1 MKIMNIV
8 NRSSQLRALLITLI
22 TLITLWSLPQKAEAA
37 RLPDPQ
43 PVTNPADCY
52 EANIF
57 YGQTPPGHEDGTVLV
72 FVHGYSG
79 KALDWWF
86 FNFSTGLNDM
96 YEQAY
101 NAGYR
106 TAFLDV
112 NIDPANPTCETQRQ
126 PVVSVFDSGRA
137 ISLQLDYIR
146 QHYGVDKV
154 DMIAH
159 SKGGVDT
166 QAAIIFASAGDKI
179 RNLFT
184 LSSPHQGELLSDLIW
199 SELGDLFGDLVTVV
213 QQDEGTRTLRIANMT
228 VFRLYADEQ
237 PVNDQ
242 INYFTA
248 AGTGWQGSSG
258 VTQIS
263 GLVLQNLGYD
273 NDGIVT
279 VDSATLPY
287 GTEFFLR
294 DWSHAEMYQ
303 GYNSFP
309 YIEAILRGAPDNVSV
324 NGPAAGAVN
333 SEYTF
338 TATAAP
344 ITLTRP
350 ITFTWDVTD
359 QPTIIRQSGL
369 DDAMSFSWSTPGSKS
384 VTVTASNR
392 WGAASKT
399 FTLNIQAA
407 AANKP
412 PTSVTIMGPEVVP
425 VGMAHTFTAA
435 VDPLDASQSINYTW
449 EASDL
454 PLVIHSGGS
463 TDSATFTW
471 AAGGVKQIVVTASNN
486 YGLVASAAFT
496 VDVGIPPGQVSL
508 QAPLIAESNTDT
520 TLTASVTP
528 LNVSGPITY
537 TWRAVDHDEISQT
550 FQLEPDLISN
560 SQVYSWEHNA
570 PQTVAVLVENK
581 WGRAVDF
588 VSIAVVTSPDAV
600 AIEGPVVGVV
610 NTVYDFTAV
619 IDPIDATGPLTYT
632 WESTGNPAS
641 VVHINNSQ
649 DIGSMSW
656 STPGNQYVAVIVEN
670 TDNFAPTRFDLLP
683 LTIIE
688 DSPNTGPVTLSVSG
702 PESGLTNTP
711 YRFVAEIEPI
721 DATQPIEYTWEVTG
735 HAPVVQM
742 NGANDSLNI
751 TWDEGGTF
759 DVLVTASNAFGSVS
773 GQTTI
778 TINVPIESVAVSG
791 PSIGLA
797 NTLYEFTATAVP
809 VTATQPVTYTW
820 YTPETSE
827 ELIVGGISSS
837 KSYSWTVGTRV
848 VAVTAENE
856 WGLFTQPVVIEI
868 GEMVTDVSLTGPG
881 AGALGVDQEFT
892 ASVLPAAA
900 LAPITYTWSA
910 TNQPTVVQVG
920 DKTGTVT
927 FNWSTPGPKTVTV
940 TAVDPFGASAT
951 QSVVI
956 LVGELI
962 YTPLIMRSDAALLSQ
977 PVPDQ
982 DGGHLLASAGKIPST
997 PKPLSLAVNSPLSF
1011 PINPAGQ
1018 ARYAI
1023 RPTDN
1028 TGLQ

>member
-1 MKIMNIV
+1 MKMINT
-8 NRSSQLRALLITLI
+8 NRSFRLKALLITLMA
-22 TLITLWSLPQKAEAA
+22 LATLWLLPTTSEAA

-43 PVTNPADCY
+43 PVANPADCF

-57 YGQTPPGHEDGTVLV
+57 YGEIPPGHENSPVLV

-112 NIDPANPTCETQRQ
+112 NIDPANPTCETPRQ
-126 PVVSVFDSGRA
+126 PVVSIFDSGEA
-137 ISLQLDYIR
+137 INRQLEYIL

-154 DMIAH
+154 DVIAH

-166 QAAIIFASAGDKI
+166 QAAIIFAGADDKI
-179 RNLFT
+179 RNVFT

-213 QQDEGTRTLRIANMT
+213 QQDEGTRSLRISNMT

-237 PVNDQ
+237 PVNEQ

-248 AGTGWQGSSG
+248 AGTGWQGSGG

-263 GLVLQNLGYD
+263 GLILQNLGYD

-287 GTEFFLR
+287 GTEIFLR

-303 GYNSFP
+303 GYNAFP
-309 YIEAILRGAPDNVSV
+309 YIEAILRGAPSSVSV
-324 NGPAAGAVN
+324 AGPAVGAVN
-333 SEYTF
+333 SDYTF

-350 ITFTWDVTD
+350 ITFTWSVTG
-359 QPTIIRQSGL
+359 QPTLVRQSGL
-369 DDAMSFSWSTPGSKS
+369 EDAVSFSWTTPGSKN

-392 WGAASKT
+392 WGTASQS
-399 FTLNIQAA
+399 FTINIQAA

-412 PTSVTIMGPEVVP
+412 PTSVAITGPTVAAVD
-425 VGMAHTFTAA
+425 VAHTFTAA
-435 VDPLDASQSINYTW
+435 VLPIDASQEINYTW

-454 PLVIHSGGS
+454 PPLIHNSGA
-463 TDSATFTW
+463 TDSANFTW
-471 AAGGVKQIVVTASNN
+471 TTSGVKEIVVTASND
-486 YGLVASAAFT
+486 YGLTASAVFT
-496 VDVGIPPGQVSL
+496 VDVGVPPSQVSL
-508 QAPLIAESNTDT
+508 QAPLIAESETDI

-528 LNVSGPITY
+528 LDVSGPITY

-560 SQVYSWEHNA
+560 SQVYNWEYNA

-581 WGRAVDF
+581 WGRVVDF
-588 VSIAVVTSPDAV
+588 VSIEVVTSPDAV
-600 AIEGPVVGVV
+600 NIEGPTVGVV
-610 NTVYDFTAV
+610 NTTYDFTAV

-632 WESTGNPAS
+632 WQSTGNPAS
-641 VVHINNSQ
+641 LVHTNDSQ
-649 DIGSMSW
+649 DVGAFTW
-656 STPGNQYVAVIVEN
+656 SAPGNAFVAVIVEN
-670 TDNFAPTRFDLLP
+670 VDNFAPSRFDLLP

-688 DSPNTGPVTLSVSG
+688 DSPNTAPVTLSVSG
-702 PESGLTNTP
+702 PESGLINTP

-721 DATQPIEYTWEVTG
+721 DATQPVEYTWEISGRPPVT
-735 HAPVVQM
+735 QM

-751 TWDEGGTF
+751 SWDEGGTF
-759 DVLVTASNAFGSVS
+759 EVTVTASNAFGSVS
-773 GQTTI
+773 GQATI
-778 TINVPIESVAVSG
+778 VIYAPITSVAVSG

-820 YTPETSE
+820 YTPETGQE
-827 ELIVGGISSS
+827 IMVGGISSS

-856 WGLFTQPVVIEI
+856 WGWFTQPVIVEI
-868 GEMVTDVSLTGPG
+868 GEMVTSVSLTGPG
-881 AGALGVDQEFT
+881 IGALGVDQTFV
-892 ASVLPAAA
+892 ASVLPAGA
-900 LAPITYTWSA
+900 LTPITYTWSA
-910 TNQPTVVQVG
+910 TNQPAVVQVG
-920 DKTGTVT
+920 DKTDSIT
-927 FNWSTPGPKTVTV
+927 FNWNTPGPKTVTV
-940 TAVDPFGASAT
+940 TAVDPFGASVT
-951 QSVVI
+951 QSFVI

-962 YTPLIMRSDAALLSQ
+962 YTPLIVRNNAAMLSQ
-977 PVPDQ
+977 PVYSDQ
-982 DGGHLLASAGKIPST
+982 DGGRFLASSGKILAAS
-997 PKPLSLAVNSPLSF
+997 KPTFLAANTAPPLVANLASQSRF
-1011 PINPAGQ
+1011 A
-1018 ARYAI
+1018 ARS
-1023 RPTDN
+1023 TDN
-1028 TGLQ
+1028 IGLP

>member
-1 MKIMNIV
+1 MKMINT
-8 NRSSQLRALLITLI
+8 NRSFRLKALLITLMA
-22 TLITLWSLPQKAEAA
+22 LVTLWLLPTTSEAA

-43 PVTNPADCY
+43 PVANPANCF

-57 YGQTPPGHEDGTVLV
+57 YGETPPGHENSPVLV

-101 NAGYR
+101 HAGYR

-112 NIDPANPTCETQRQ
+112 NIDPANPTCETLRQ
-126 PVVSVFDSGRA
+126 PVVSIFDSGEA
-137 ISLQLDYIR
+137 INRQLEYIL

-154 DMIAH
+154 DVIAH

-166 QAAIIFASAGDKI
+166 QAAIIFAGAEDKI
-179 RNLFT
+179 RNVFT

-213 QQDEGTRTLRIANMT
+213 QQDEGTRSLRINNMT

-237 PVNDQ
+237 PINEQ

-263 GLVLQNLGYD
+263 GLILQNLGYD

-287 GTEFFLR
+287 GTEIFLR

-303 GYNSFP
+303 GYNAFP
-309 YIEAILRGAPDNVSV
+309 YIEAILRGAPGSVSIA
-324 NGPAAGAVN
+324 GPASGAVN
-333 SEYTF
+333 SDYTF

-350 ITFTWDVTD
+350 VTFTWNVTG
-359 QPTIIRQSGL
+359 QPTLIRQSGL
-369 DDAMSFSWSTPGSKS
+369 EDAVSFSWATPGSKS

-392 WGAASKT
+392 WGAASQS
-399 FTLNIQAA
+399 FTINILAA

-412 PTSVTIMGPEVVP
+412 PTSVAITGPTVAAVD
-425 VGMAHTFTAA
+425 VAHSFTAA
-435 VDPLDASQSINYTW
+435 VLPIDASQEINYTW
-449 EASDL
+449 QASDL
-454 PLVIHSGGS
+454 PPVIHNGGA

-471 AAGGVKQIVVTASNN
+471 ATSGVKEIVVTAGND
-486 YGLVASAAFT
+486 YGLIASAVFT
-496 VDVGIPPGQVSL
+496 VDVGVPPNQVSL
-508 QAPLIAESNTDT
+508 QAPLIAESETDI

-528 LNVSGPITY
+528 LDVSGPITY

-560 SQVYSWEHNA
+560 SQVYNWEYNA

-588 VSIAVVTSPDAV
+588 VSIQVITSPDAV
-600 AIEGPVVGVV
+600 NIEGPAVGVV
-610 NTVYDFTAV
+610 NTTYDFTAV
-619 IDPIDATGPLTYT
+619 TDPIDATGPLTYT
-632 WESTGNPAS
+632 WQSTGNPAS
-641 VVHINNSQ
+641 LVHTNDSQ
-649 DIGSMSW
+649 DVGAFTW
-656 STPGNQYVAVIVEN
+656 SAPGNAFVAVVVEN
-670 TDNFAPTRFDLLP
+670 VDNFAPSRFNLLP

-688 DSPNTGPVTLSVSG
+688 DSPNTAPVTLSVSG
-702 PESGLTNTP
+702 PESGLTHTP

-721 DATQPIEYTWEVTG
+721 DATQPVEYTWEISGRPPVT
-735 HAPVVQM
+735 QM
-742 NGANDSLNI
+742 NGANDALNI
-751 TWDEGGTF
+751 SWDEGGTF
-759 DVLVTASNAFGSVS
+759 EVMVTASNAFGAVS
-773 GQTTI
+773 GQATI
-778 TINVPIESVAVSG
+778 VIYAPITSVAVSG

-809 VTATQPVTYTW
+809 ITATQPVTYTW
-820 YTPETSE
+820 YTPETSQE
-827 ELIVGGISSS
+827 IIVGGISSS
-837 KSYSWTVGTRV
+837 KSYSWTVGTHV

-856 WGLFTQPVVIEI
+856 WGLFTQPVIVEI
-868 GEMVTDVSLTGPG
+868 GEMVTSVSLTGPG
-881 AGALGVDQEFT
+881 IGALGVDQAFV
-892 ASVLPAAA
+892 ASVLPAGA
-900 LAPITYTWSA
+900 LTPITYTWSA

-920 DKTGTVT
+920 DKTDAIT
-927 FNWSTPGPKTVTV
+927 FNWNTPGPKTVTV
-940 TAVDPFGASAT
+940 TAVDPFGASVT
-951 QSVVI
+951 QSFVI

-962 YTPLIMRSDAALLSQ
+962 YTPLIMRGDAAMLSQ
-977 PVPDQ
+977 PVYPDQ
-982 DGGHLLASAGKIPST
+982 DGGRFLASSGKVLAA
-997 PKPLSLAVNSPLSF
+997 PKPTFLAA
-1011 PINPAGQ
+1011 NPTPPFVANLAGQ
-1018 ARYAI
+1018 SRFAA

-1028 TGLQ
+1028 TGLP